1 MCERGEGG
9 DEREGGYGCVCVRER
24 EGGGGGV
31 YVCVREEGGVR
42 EGGGRGV
49 YVCEREGGGCMCL
62 SVSVFTFY
70 SQCPKAVCFSVLSSL
85 CLCSC
90 FTDKAL
96 KQKIEAWIK
105 ERVGHR

>member
-1 MCERGEGG
+1 M
-9 DEREGGYGCVCVRER
+9 CVRER
-24 EGGGGGV
+24 ERGGGGGGV
-31 YVCVREEGGVR
+31 YVCERGGGGER
-42 EGGGRGV
+42 KGGRGV
-49 YVCEREGGGCMCL
+49 YVCERGGGCMCL

-96 KQKIEAWIK
+96 KQRIEAWIK